1 MHFMDGFLPIGWC
14 VFWAVLAAPFLI
26 YGMWKIT
33 KMINKDR
40 HVLPLMAV
48 CGAFI
53 FVVSLVDIPSPTGS
67 CSHPTGTGLSA
78 SFFGPAVTSVL
89 GLIILVF
96 QALLLGHG
104 GFTTLGATAFSMAV
118 MGPLAAWLVF
128 RGLRKTGRVS
138 LGPAVFCA
146 AVAANCVTY
155 LITSLQIALAYPVE
169 GSVLTAFLAA
179 VAVFAVVQIPLAVI
193 EGIISGL
200 VATYIARI
208 KPEILQKLGVI
219 SNEEAKKV
227 LSEQA

>member
-14 VFWAVLAAPFLI
+14 VFWAVLSAPFLI

-40 HVLPLMAV
+40 RILPLMAV

-53 FVVSLVDIPSPTGS
+53 FVISLVDIPSPTGS

-104 GFTTLGATAFSMAV
+104 GFTTLGASAFSMAI

-128 RGLRKTGRVS
+128 TGLRKTRHVS

-146 AVAANCVTY
+146 AVVANCVTY
-155 LITSLQIALAYPVE
+155 LVTSLQIALAYPVE
-169 GSVLTAFLAA
+169 GSVLTAFIAAA
-179 VAVFAVVQIPLAVI
+179 VVFAVVQIPISII

-208 KPEILQKLGVI
+208 KPEILKGLGI
-219 SNEEAKKV
+219 ITDEEIKKI
-227 LSEQA
+227 LGEKA